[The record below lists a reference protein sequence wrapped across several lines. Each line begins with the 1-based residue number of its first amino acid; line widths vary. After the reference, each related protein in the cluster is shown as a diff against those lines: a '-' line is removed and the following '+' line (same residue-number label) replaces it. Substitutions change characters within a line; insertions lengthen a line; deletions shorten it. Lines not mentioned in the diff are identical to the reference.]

1 MVSVYA
7 RLQESRRN
15 ICVFKEC
22 VVNSLLKFP
31 LFCPCFGVRLN
42 DLTNELCRAPWG
54 AKLTIPRLPS
64 ARARTH
70 ERTVSPVAVRSWP

>member
-15 ICVFKEC
+15 ICV
-22 VVNSLLKFP
+22 LLTLSSSFFP

-54 AKLTIPRLPS
+54 AKLTILRLPS